1 MSYVLA
7 IDVGGTFTDLVLAD
21 QRDGSHMIAKTPTT
35 PSDPAEGV
43 LVGIAQVMDA
53 AGAEASELVALRY
66 GTTAAVNALLT
77 RRGATVGLLVTDG
90 FREILHLAR
99 SQTPGPLVGWLNM
112 EKPEP
117 LADLALTAEIRE
129 RTLADGT
136 IELALDEDAVRTS
149 AERLLAGGAEA
160 LAVVFLHSY
169 ANPEHERRAAELISA
184 VAPEISVA
192 LSSDVLPEYREYERA
207 VTTVAN
213 AFVMPSVSRALAA
226 LDERLAAAG
235 WRPAVNVVRSDGG
248 LMSTRAAAERPVATI
263 FSGPSGGVAGA
274 LAIGRSSGI
283 ENILTFDMGG
293 TSTDVSV
300 CVEGEAVVARET
312 IVGEFPIR
320 AASVDVRSIGAGGG
334 SIAYVPETVRS
345 LRVGPES
352 AGAEPG
358 PACYGGGGTQPTV
371 TDANLLLGR
380 LPGMLLDGALPLDR
394 GASEEALSGVA
405 DELGLD
411 LFAAAQGVVDIA
423 DESMAAALR
432 VMSVERGL
440 DPRQFALVAFGGAGP
455 LHANALASLLGCYP
469 VVIPPSPGVLSAY
482 GFQTVGHR
490 STFTRTLICPVEPA
504 SAAATRSAWTELAAR
519 AKAWLESE
527 GVAGELVFS
536 CDLRFLR
543 QGYELEVAFDA
554 DELEGDWHEIVGARF
569 RDEHQRLY
577 GFVPDAE
584 AELVN
589 LRVEALGPTTF
600 RLPEPE
606 PVRTGDGQQARVGSQ
621 QVYVSGEWC
630 AAGLYER
637 AKLRAGDVVD
647 GPAVLTQPDT
657 TTYVLPE
664 HQVEVDARLNLLL
677 TREVGR

>member
-1 MSYVLA
+1 MSYILA
-7 IDVGGTFTDLVLAD
+7 IDVGGTFTDLILAD
-21 QRDGSHMIAKTPTT
+21 QRDGSHSIAKTPTT
-35 PSDPAEGV
+35 PDDPARGV
-43 LVGIAQVMDA
+43 LAGIADVMA
-53 AGAEASELVALRY
+53 RAGAGPEELVALRY

-77 RRGATVGLLVTDG
+77 RSGATVGLLVTDG

-117 LADLALTAEIRE
+117 LADLELTAEISE
-129 RTLADGT
+129 RVLADGT
-136 IELALDEDAVRTS
+136 IERPLDEDAVRAA
-149 AERLLAGGAEA
+149 AERLIAGGAEA
-160 LAVVFLHSY
+160 VAVVFLHSY
-169 ANPEHERRAAELISA
+169 ANPEHEQQAARVLA
-184 VAPEISVA
+184 QVAPSLSIA

-213 AFVMPSVSRALAA
+213 AFVMPSVSGALAA
-226 LDERLAAAG
+226 LDDRLKAEG
-235 WRPAVNVVRSDGG
+235 WNPAVNVVRSDGG

-274 LAIGRSSGI
+274 LAIGRAAGI

-300 CVEGEAVVARET
+300 CVDGEAVVARET

-352 AGAEPG
+352 AGADPG
-358 PACYGGGGTQPTV
+358 PACYGGGGVEPTV

-380 LPGMLLDGALPLDR
+380 LPEMLLGGALPLDR
-394 GASEEALSGVA
+394 GAAERALAALA
-405 DELGLD
+405 DRVDLD
-411 LFAAAQGVVDIA
+411 LYSAAQGIVDIA

-440 DPRQFALVAFGGAGP
+440 DPRQFSLVAFGGAGP
-455 LHANALASLLGCYP
+455 LHANALAGLLGCYP
-469 VVIPPSPGVLSAY
+469 VVVPPSPGVLSAY

-490 STFTRTLICPVEPA
+490 STFTRTLICPVSTDALPA
-504 SAAATRSAWTELAAR
+504 IRQAFAAISGR
-519 AKAWLESE
+519 AKAWLDSE
-527 GVAGELVFS
+527 GVDGTLAFS

-543 QGYELEVAFDA
+543 QGYELEIAFVETEIATDWA
-554 DELEGDWHEIVGARF
+554 DVIVGRF
-569 RDEHQRLY
+569 KDAHERLY
-577 GFVPDAE
+577 GFVPEAQ

-589 LRVEALGPTTF
+589 LRVEALGPTVF
-600 RLPEPE
+600 KLPEAQ
-606 PVRTGDGQQARVGSQ
+606 PVTAGDGHQARIGEQ
-621 QVYVSGEWC
+621 RVYVKGDWLQ
-630 AAGLYER
+630 AGLYER
-637 AKLRAGDVVD
+637 TKLSAGDAFP
-647 GPAVLTQPDT
+647 GPAVVTQPDT
-657 TTYVLPE
+657 TTYVLPD
-664 HQVEVDARLNLLL
+664 HSASVDARMNLLI
-677 TREVGR
+677 TRDTV